1 MENSLASG
9 MPLRKHGVPFE
20 LHVFE
25 KGQHGLG
32 LGKGSKR
39 HDIAPEPSF
48 EVWPALCATRL
59 PSAFSRWAA

>member
-9 MPLRKHGVPFE
+9 MALRKHGVPF
-20 LHVFE
+20 
-25 KGQHGLG
+25 GQHGLG

-39 HDIAPEPSF
+39 HDVAPEPSF